1 MVLILEG
8 KPAAEAV
15 YDRIRQELASL
26 PEGRKLPCL
35 AAIIVG
41 DVAASRLYINTKIK
55 ACESVGFRS
64 LLVELP
70 ESVTQDELLAQ
81 VQLLNDDPDVHGI
94 IVQLPLPVQLSEA
107 QITEAILPAKDV
119 DGFHPFNIGK
129 MCLGM
134 SGLRPATPAGII
146 TLLDHYQVQTEG
158 RHCVVLGRS
167 NIVGMPIAVLLSKNE
182 PRGNATVTLCHSKT
196 PDIQRFT
203 READILIA
211 AVGIPEWVKA
221 DWIKEGAIVI
231 DVGIHRISDT
241 NLKKG
246 YRVCG
251 DVDFQE
257 VAPKTSF
264 ITPVPGGVGLMT
276 VAQLLKN
283 TFYAYLALE
292 HQHIGIINS

>member
-81 VQLLNDDPDVHGI
+81 VQLLNDDPYVHGI

>member
-15 YDRIRQELASL
+15 YDRIRQELAGL
-26 PEGRKLPCL
+26 PEGRKQPCL
-35 AAIIVG
+35 AAVIVG
-41 DVAASRLYINTKIK
+41 NVAASRLYINTKIK

-64 LLVELP
+64 LLIELP
-70 ESVTQDELLAQ
+70 ETVTQAELLTQ
-81 VQLLNDDPDVHGI
+81 VQLLNNNPDVHGI

-119 DGFHPFNIGK
+119 DGFHPYNIGK
-129 MCLGM
+129 MTLGM
-134 SGLRPATPAGII
+134 YGLRPATPAGII
-146 TLLDHYQVQTEG
+146 SFLDHYKVQTEG

-167 NIVGMPIAVLLSKNE
+167 NIVGMPMAVLLSKNE

-196 PDIQRFT
+196 PDIQHFT

-211 AVGIPEWVKA
+211 AVGKPEWVKA
-221 DWIKEGAIVI
+221 DWVKEGAIVI
-231 DVGIHRISDT
+231 DVGIHRVDDPNT
-241 NLKKG
+241 KKG

-283 TFYAYLALE
+283 TFYAYLIQE
-292 HQHIGIINS
+292 HQHTGIINS

>member
-26 PEGRKLPCL
+26 PEGCKQPCL
-35 AAIIVG
+35 AAVIVG
-41 DVAASRLYINTKIK
+41 DIAASRLYINTKIK
-55 ACESVGFRS
+55 ACEGVGFRS
-64 LLVELP
+64 LLIELP
-70 ESVTQDELLAQ
+70 ESVTQEELLAQ
-81 VQLLNDDPDVHGI
+81 VQLLNDNPDVHGI
-94 IVQLPLPVQLSEA
+94 IVQLPLPIHLSEA
-107 QITEAILPAKDV
+107 QITEAILPEKDV

-134 SGLRPATPAGII
+134 RGLRPATPAGII

-196 PDIQRFT
+196 PDIQGFT

-221 DWIKEGAIVI
+221 DWVKEGAIVI
-231 DVGIHRISDT
+231 DVGIHRISDP

-251 DVDFQE
+251 DVDFHE

-292 HQHIGIINS
+292 HQHTGIINS